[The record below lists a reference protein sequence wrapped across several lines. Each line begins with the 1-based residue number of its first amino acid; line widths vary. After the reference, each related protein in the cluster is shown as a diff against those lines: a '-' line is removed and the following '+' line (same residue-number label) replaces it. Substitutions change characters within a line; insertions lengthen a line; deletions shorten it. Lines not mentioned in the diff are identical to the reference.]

1 MPKVF
6 VAPGHG
12 RKPGGGFDPGAVGH
26 AGGRQIVE
34 HDLNTKVA
42 NALAAALRRCHVEV
56 VLEDGGGN
64 HDPNFIGSTKA
75 ANDSG
80 ADYAV
85 EVHHNAAGGSG
96 SEVIVNDRTSAGNR
110 RLARAMAA
118 KMAAALG
125 IRNRGV
131 IERDREHFNRNTN
144 MPSCIP
150 ECAFV
155 DSATDQAVIGR
166 QDYAVAVA
174 EAICEPLCDF
184 LDITFQ
190 PGHITMTAAVAAAAD
205 DDEEEGLSMADA
217 NEIMDFLKDLKQD
230 MVVHG
235 THGLEESVENFADH
249 QREAL
254 AKLRDIDKR
263 LTAIEQRLSTPT

>member
-12 RKPGGGFDPGAVGH
+12 RKPSGVFDPGAVGH
-26 AGGRQIVE
+26 AGAKQFVE
-34 HDLNTKVA
+34 HHLNTKVA
-42 NALAAALRRCHVEV
+42 NALAATLRRCNVEV

-80 ADYAV
+80 ADYAI

-96 SEVIVNDRTSAGNR
+96 AEVIVNDQASAANR
-110 RLARAMAA
+110 RLAKAMAA
-118 KMAAALG
+118 KMAGALG

-131 IERDREHFNRNTN
+131 IARDREHFNRETR

-155 DSATDQAVIGR
+155 DSSTDQGVIDQPG
-166 QDYAVAVA
+166 YAATVA

-184 LDITFQ
+184 LDVAFK
-190 PGHITMTAAVAAAAD
+190 PGQTMTTAAVAAAGAD
-205 DDEEEGLSMADA
+205 EDEEGLSMADA
-217 NEIMDFLKDLKQD
+217 NEIMAFLKDLKHD

-235 THGLEESVENFADH
+235 ARGLEDSVEDFATR

-254 AKLRDIDKR
+254 AKLKDIDKR
-263 LTAIEQRLSTPT
+263 LTAIEQRLSTPS